1 MFPKHTAP
9 DNDVWIA
16 FDLETTGL
24 DDAKDAVIEIGAV
37 KFQSGETLDTFQTFV
52 NPQRRIPPFIQKL
65 TGITQRDVNTAPP
78 FERAAVQFLAFI
90 GGAPLIAQNAAF
102 DLGFLRANDI
112 ELPNPVIDTYDLAY
126 ALRPDM
132 PGYSL
137 EDMTRYLGLENA
149 APHRSMGDACATRD
163 IFLALLDEAYALDAF
178 TLAALQQLAQRSGW
192 QLGYLL
198 DGIAANPR
206 RRPAAA
212 PAPSPGAVGV
222 NGLDIRRIGDRLRSD
237 AGPLRA
243 RERISKIDA
252 DLVGALLSKDGALSD
267 ALAGFEERGEQVQM
281 AKAVAN
287 AINDGRRIIIEA
299 GTGVGKSLA
308 YLLPAALYAMAN
320 GKRVVVSTN
329 TINLQEQLIN
339 KDAPILVKALQGLD
353 KAAAGQQDD
362 GGGGDSLRFTQL
374 KGRGNYLCLRRWN
387 RMRADADPSVE
398 EARLLAKTMV
408 WLQYTASGDRAEIN
422 LGHRSAAAPWE
433 RLSAESRA
441 SWGCMSQESVCF
453 LRAAR
458 ERAAA
463 AHLIIVNHALLL
475 ADIAAE
481 GSILPEYDAL
491 IIDEAHHIE
500 DAATNRLGF
509 DLTRARFDEHLQA
522 LSGEGGLPNQALT
535 ALRTATNVAQS
546 RRDALQ
552 SAADDIAALLP
563 RLRPFLTN
571 LFTRLQSIAEGA
583 QGGNGRNAAFA
594 QTLRVTAAVRSR
606 PDWSDVEIDWEN
618 ADLALTELDR
628 LLMRLERA
636 LGDLDDAGL
645 LNYDALREDVGGA
658 RETGEYLRGRLKEF
672 AVSPDEGT
680 IYWLSVSAR
689 RRELSLNAAPL
700 NVADE
705 LNERLF
711 SQKRSVVM
719 TSATLTADDSFGHI
733 VERTGFSDA
742 DELLVGSPFDYPN
755 AAALCLPTD
764 MPAPNSRDYNRAVE
778 RAIIDAAM
786 AAGGR
791 TMALFT
797 SYSALRRAAAGI
809 GDELQARGIS
819 LLTQGTGSSPDRL
832 VRRFMDNPNA
842 VLLGTASF
850 WEGVD
855 LAGDALRALIVARL
869 PFSVPTDPVFEAR
882 SELYDNSFMQ
892 YAVPQAI
899 LRLRQGFGR
908 LIRTSDDRGVVAI
921 LDSRVLSTRYG
932 GAFLRS
938 LPPARQQKCRLSE
951 LGGVIRRHLG

>member
-1 MFPKHTAP
+1 LFPQHASP

-24 DDAKDAVIEIGAV
+24 DNAKDAVIEIGAV
-37 KFQSGETLDTFQTFV
+37 KFQDGRTLDTFQTFV
-52 NPQRRIPPFIQKL
+52 NPQRRISPFISKL
-65 TGITQRDVNTAPP
+65 TGITQDKVDAAPP
-78 FERAAVQFLAFI
+78 FERAAASFLAFI
-90 GGAPLIAQNAAF
+90 GAAPLIAQNAAF
-102 DLGFLRANDI
+102 DVGFLRANGI
-112 ELPNPVIDTYDLAY
+112 ELANPIIDTYDLAY
-126 ALRPDM
+126 TLRPDM

-137 EDMTRYLGLENA
+137 EDMTRYLGLENT
-149 APHRSMGDACATRD
+149 APHRSLGDACATMD
-163 IFLALLDEAYALDAF
+163 VFLALLEEAYALDAF

-206 RRPAAA
+206 RRLAAA
-212 PAPSPGAVGV
+212 PMPSQGAVGV
-222 NGLDIRRIGDRLRSD
+222 NGLDIRQIGDRLRSD
-237 AGPLRA
+237 VAPLRA
-243 RERISKIDA
+243 KERISKIDA
-252 DLVGALLSKDGALSD
+252 DLVGALLSDDGALSD
-267 ALAGFEERGEQVQM
+267 ALDGFEERSEQAQM

-339 KDAPILVKALQGLD
+339 KDAHILVKALQGLD
-353 KAAAGQQDD
+353 KAAAGRQDD
-362 GGGGDSLRFTQL
+362 GGDSLRFTQL

-387 RMRADADPSVE
+387 RMRADADPSVD

-408 WLQYTASGDRAEIN
+408 WLQSTASGDRAEIN
-422 LGHRSAAAPWE
+422 LGHRSAATPWD

-463 AHLIIVNHALLL
+463 SHLIIVNHALLL

-481 GSILPEYDAL
+481 GSIIPEYDAL

-509 DLTRARFDEHLQA
+509 DLTRARFDEHLQS
-522 LSGEGGLPNQALT
+522 LSGDGGLPNQALT
-535 ALRTATNVAQS
+535 ALRTAANVAQS

-552 SAADDIAALLP
+552 SAADEIGALLP
-563 RLRPFLTN
+563 RLRPYLTN
-571 LFTRLQSIAEGA
+571 LFTRLQGIAEGA

-594 QTLRVTAAVRSR
+594 QTLRVTQAVRSR

-618 ADLALTELDR
+618 AELALAELDR
-628 LLMRLERA
+628 LLARLERA
-636 LGDLDDAGL
+636 LDDLDDAGL

-672 AVSPDEGT
+672 TVSPDEGT

-689 RRELSLNAAPL
+689 RRELSMNAAPL

-705 LNERLF
+705 LNARLF

-719 TSATLTADDSFGHI
+719 TSATLTADGSFGHI
-733 VERTGFSDA
+733 VERTGFADA
-742 DELLVGSPFDYPN
+742 DELQLGSPFDYPK

-764 MPAPNSRDYNRAVE
+764 MPAPNSRAYNAAVD
-778 RAIIDAAM
+778 RAIIDAAI

-797 SYSALRRAAAGI
+797 SYGALRRAAAGI
-809 GDELQARGIS
+809 GDELQAQGIS
-819 LLTQGTGSSPDRL
+819 LLTQGAGSSPDRL
-832 VRRFMDNPNA
+832 VRRFMDNPKA

-855 LAGDALRALIVARL
+855 LAGDALSVLIVARL

-938 LPPARQQKCRLSE
+938 LPPASQQKCRLAE
-951 LGGVIRRHLG
+951 LGDVIRGHLG

>member
-1 MFPKHTAP
+1 MFPQHTAP

-37 KFQSGETLDTFQTFV
+37 KFQNGETLAEFQTFV
-52 NPQRRIPPFIQKL
+52 NPRRRISQFIEKL
-65 TGITQRDVNTAPP
+65 TGITQRQVNAAPP
-78 FERAAVQFLAFI
+78 FERAAADFVAFI
-90 GGAPLIAQNAAF
+90 GGAPLIAQVADF
-102 DLGFLRANDI
+102 DLGFLRANGV
-112 ELPNPVIDTYDLAY
+112 ELANPVIDTYDLAY

-137 EDMTRYLGLENA
+137 EDMTRYLGIENA
-149 APHRSMGDACATRD
+149 APHRSLGDACATRD
-163 IFLALLDEAYALDAF
+163 VFLALLDEAYALDAF

-206 RRPAAA
+206 RRLAAA
-212 PAPSPGAVGV
+212 PAPPQGAVGV
-222 NGLDIRRIGDRLRSD
+222 NGLDIRQIGDRLRSD
-237 AGPLRA
+237 VAPLRA

-252 DLVGALLSKDGALSD
+252 DLVGALLSDKGALSD
-267 ALAGFEERGEQVQM
+267 ALEGFEERGEQVQM

-287 AINDGRRIIIEA
+287 AINDGKRIIIEA

-339 KDAPILVKALQGLD
+339 KDVPILVKALQGLD
-353 KAAAGQQDD
+353 KAAAGRQDD
-362 GGGGDSLRFTQL
+362 GVESLRFTQL

-408 WLQYTASGDRAEIN
+408 WLQSTSSGDRAEIN
-422 LGHRSAAAPWE
+422 LGRRSAAAPWE

-441 SWGCMSQESVCF
+441 SWGCMGQESVCF

-463 AHLIIVNHALLL
+463 SHLIIVNHALLL

-481 GSILPEYDAL
+481 GSIIPEYDAL

-509 DLTRARFDEHLQA
+509 DLTRARFDEHLQS

-535 ALRTATNVAQS
+535 ALRTAANLAQS

-552 SAADDIAALLP
+552 SAADEIGALLP

-571 LFTRLQSIAEGA
+571 LFTRLQGIAEGA

-618 ADLALTELDR
+618 ADLALGELDR
-628 LLMRLERA
+628 LLARLESA

-645 LNYDALREDVGGA
+645 LNYDALREDLGGA
-658 RETGEYLRGRLKEF
+658 RETGDYLRDRLKEF

-700 NVADE
+700 NVSDE

-733 VERTGFSDA
+733 VERTGFADA
-742 DELLVGSPFDYPN
+742 AELQVGSPFDYPK

-764 MPAPNSRDYNRAVE
+764 MPAPNSRDYNKAVE
-778 RAIIDAAM
+778 RAIIAAAI

-797 SYSALRRAAAGI
+797 SYGALRRAAAGI

-819 LLTQGTGSSPDRL
+819 LLTQGAGSSPDRL
-832 VRRFMDNPNA
+832 VRRFMDNPKA

-855 LAGDALRALIVARL
+855 LAGDALSVLIVARL

-908 LIRTSDDRGVVAI
+908 LIRTSEDRGVVAI
-921 LDSRVLSTRYG
+921 LDSRVLNTRYG

-938 LPPARQQKCRLSE
+938 LPPASQQKCRLGE

>member
-1 MFPKHTAP
+1 MFPQHTSP

-37 KFQSGETLDTFQTFV
+37 KFQDGRTLDTFRTFV
-52 NPQRRIPPFIQKL
+52 NPQRRISPFISKL
-65 TGITQRDVNTAPP
+65 TGITQRDVDAAPP
-78 FERAAVQFLAFI
+78 FDHAAASFLAFI
-90 GGAPLIAQNAAF
+90 GAAPLVAQNADF
-102 DLGFLRANDI
+102 DVGFLRANGI
-112 ELPNPVIDTYDLAY
+112 ELANPIIDTYDLAY

-137 EDMTRYLGLENA
+137 EDMTRYLGIENT
-149 APHRSMGDACATRD
+149 APHRSLGDASATRD
-163 IFLALLDEAYALDAF
+163 VFLALLEEAYALDAF

-206 RRPAAA
+206 RRLAAA
-212 PAPSPGAVGV
+212 PMPAQGAVGV
-222 NGLDIRRIGDRLRSD
+222 NGLDIRQIGDRLRSD
-237 AGPLRA
+237 GGPLRA
-243 RERISKIDA
+243 RERISNIDA
-252 DLVGALLSKDGALSD
+252 DLVGALLSDDGALSY
-267 ALAGFEERGEQVQM
+267 ALDGFEERSEQAQM

-339 KDAPILVKALQGLD
+339 KDAHILVKALQGLD

-362 GGGGDSLRFTQL
+362 GGDRLRFTQL

-387 RMRADADPSVE
+387 RMRADADPSVD

-408 WLQYTASGDRAEIN
+408 WLQSTASGDRAEIN
-422 LGHRSAAAPWE
+422 LGHRSAAAPWD

-463 AHLIIVNHALLL
+463 SHLIIVNHALLL

-481 GSILPEYDAL
+481 GSIIPEYDAL

-500 DAATNRLGF
+500 GAATNRLGF
-509 DLTRARFDEHLQA
+509 DLTRARFDEHLQS
-522 LSGEGGLPNQALT
+522 LSGDGGLPNQALT
-535 ALRTATNVAQS
+535 ALRTATNLAQS

-552 SAADDIAALLP
+552 SAADEIGALLP

-571 LFTRLQSIAEGA
+571 LFTRLQGIAEGA

-594 QTLRVTAAVRSR
+594 QTLRVTPAVRSR
-606 PDWSDVEIDWEN
+606 PDWSDVEIDWEH
-618 ADLALTELDR
+618 AELALAELDR
-628 LLMRLERA
+628 LLDRLESA

-689 RRELSLNAAPL
+689 RRELSMNAAPL

-719 TSATLTADDSFGHI
+719 TSATLTADGSFGHI
-733 VERTGFSDA
+733 VERTGFADA
-742 DELLVGSPFDYPN
+742 DELRLGSPFDYPK

-764 MPAPNSRDYNRAVE
+764 MPAPNSRAYNAAVD
-778 RAIIDAAM
+778 RAIIDAAI

-797 SYSALRRAAAGI
+797 SYGALRRAAAGI
-809 GDELQARGIS
+809 GDELQAQGIS
-819 LLTQGTGSSPDRL
+819 LLTQGAGSSPDRL
-832 VRRFMDNPNA
+832 VRRFMDNSKA

-855 LAGDALRALIVARL
+855 LAGDALSVLIVARL

-938 LPPARQQKCRLSE
+938 LPPASQQKCRLAE
-951 LGGVIRRHLG
+951 LGDAIRRHLG

>member
-1 MFPKHTAP
+1 MFPQHTAP

-37 KFQSGETLDTFQTFV
+37 KFQDGRTLDTFQTFV
-52 NPQRRIPPFIQKL
+52 NPRRRISPFISKL
-65 TGITQRDVNTAPP
+65 TGIKQRQVDAAPP
-78 FERAAVQFLAFI
+78 FERAAADFLKFI
-90 GGAPLIAQNAAF
+90 GGAPLIAQNADF
-102 DLGFLRANDI
+102 DLGFLRANDV

-137 EDMTRYLGLENA
+137 EDMTRYLGIENA
-149 APHRSMGDACATRD
+149 APHRALGDACAARD

-206 RRPAAA
+206 RRLAAA
-212 PAPSPGAVGV
+212 PTPSQGAVGV
-222 NGLDIRRIGDRLRSD
+222 NGLDIRQIGDRLRSD
-237 AGPLRA
+237 AAPLRA

-252 DLVGALLSKDGALSD
+252 DLVGTLLSDKGALSD
-267 ALAGFEERGEQVQM
+267 ALDGFEERGEQVQM

-287 AINDGRRIIIEA
+287 AINDGKRIIIEA

-339 KDAPILVKALQGLD
+339 KDVPILVKALRGLD
-353 KAAAGQQDD
+353 KAAAGRQDA
-362 GGGGDSLRFTQL
+362 GGESLRFTQL

-408 WLQYTASGDRAEIN
+408 WLQSTSSGDRAEIN

-441 SWGCMSQESVCF
+441 SWGCMGQESVCF

-463 AHLIIVNHALLL
+463 SHLIIVNHALLL

-481 GSILPEYDAL
+481 GSIIPEYDAL

-509 DLTRARFDEHLQA
+509 DLTRARFDEHLQS

-535 ALRTATNVAQS
+535 ALRTAGNVAQS

-552 SAADDIAALLP
+552 GAADEIGALLP

-571 LFTRLQSIAEGA
+571 LFTRLQSVAEGA

-606 PDWSDVEIDWEN
+606 PDWSDVEDWEN
-618 ADLALTELDR
+618 ADLALGELDR
-628 LLMRLERA
+628 LLMRLESA

-645 LNYDALREDVGGA
+645 LNYDALRDEVESA
-658 RETGEYLRGRLKEF
+658 RETGDYLRGRLKEF

-733 VERTGFSDA
+733 VERTGFADA
-742 DELLVGSPFDYPN
+742 AELQVGSPFDYPK

-764 MPAPNSRDYNRAVE
+764 MPAPNSRDYNKAVE
-778 RAIIDAAM
+778 RAIIDAAK

-797 SYSALRRAAAGI
+797 SYGALRRAAAGI
-809 GDELQARGIS
+809 GDELQAQGIS
-819 LLTQGTGSSPDRL
+819 LLTQGAGSSPDRL
-832 VRRFMDNPNA
+832 VRRFMDNPKA

-855 LAGDALRALIVARL
+855 LAGDALSVLIVARL

-908 LIRTSDDRGVVAI
+908 LIRTSEDRGVVAI

-938 LPPARQQKCRLSE
+938 LPPASRQKCRLGE

>member
-1 MFPKHTAP
+1 MFPQHTAP

-37 KFQSGETLDTFQTFV
+37 KFQDGRTLDTFQTFV
-52 NPQRRIPPFIQKL
+52 NPHRRISQFISKL
-65 TGITQRDVNTAPP
+65 TGIKQRQVDAAPP
-78 FERAAVQFLAFI
+78 FDRAAADFLKFI
-90 GGAPLIAQNAAF
+90 GDAPLIAQNADF
-102 DLGFLRANDI
+102 DLGFLRANDV

-137 EDMTRYLGLENA
+137 EDMTRYLGIENA
-149 APHRSMGDACATRD
+149 APHRSLGDACATRD

-206 RRPAAA
+206 RRLAAA
-212 PAPSPGAVGV
+212 PAPSQGAVGV
-222 NGLDIRRIGDRLRSD
+222 NGLDIRQIGDRLRSD
-237 AGPLRA
+237 AAPLRA

-252 DLVGALLSKDGALSD
+252 DLVGALLSDKGALSD
-267 ALAGFEERGEQVQM
+267 ALEGFEERGEQVQM

-287 AINDGRRIIIEA
+287 AINDGKRIIIEA

-339 KDAPILVKALQGLD
+339 KDVPILVKALQGLD
-353 KAAAGQQDD
+353 KAAAGRQDD
-362 GGGGDSLRFTQL
+362 GGDSLRFTQL

-408 WLQYTASGDRAEIN
+408 WLQSTSSGDRAEIN
-422 LGHRSAAAPWE
+422 LGRRSAAAPWE

-441 SWGCMSQESVCF
+441 SWGCMGQESVCF

-463 AHLIIVNHALLL
+463 SHLIIVNHALLL

-481 GSILPEYDAL
+481 GSIIPEYDAL

-509 DLTRARFDEHLQA
+509 DLTRARFDEHLQS

-535 ALRTATNVAQS
+535 ALRTAANVAQS

-552 SAADDIAALLP
+552 SAADEIGALLP

-571 LFTRLQSIAEGA
+571 LFTRLQGISEGA

-618 ADLALTELDR
+618 ADLALAELDR
-628 LLMRLERA
+628 LLTQLERA

-645 LNYDALREDVGGA
+645 LNYDALRDEVEGA

-733 VERTGFSDA
+733 VERTGFADA
-742 DELLVGSPFDYPN
+742 AELQVGSPFDYPK

-764 MPAPNSRDYNRAVE
+764 MPAPNSRDYNKAVE
-778 RAIIDAAM
+778 RAIIDAAI

-797 SYSALRRAAAGI
+797 SYGALRRAAAGI
-809 GDELQARGIS
+809 GDELQAQGIS
-819 LLTQGTGSSPDRL
+819 LLTQGAGSSPDRL
-832 VRRFMDNPNA
+832 VRRFMDNPKA

-855 LAGDALRALIVARL
+855 LAGDALSVLIVARL

-908 LIRTSDDRGVVAI
+908 LIRTSEDRGVVAI

-938 LPPARQQKCRLSE
+938 LPPASRQKCRLGD

>member
-1 MFPKHTAP
+1 MFPQHTAP

-37 KFQSGETLDTFQTFV
+37 KFQNGKTLDTFQTFV
-52 NPQRRIPPFIQKL
+52 NPRRRIPQFISKL
-65 TGITQRDVNTAPP
+65 TGIEQRDVDTAPP
-78 FERAAVQFLAFI
+78 FERAAADFLAFI
-90 GGAPLIAQNAAF
+90 GGAPLIAQNADF
-102 DLGFLRANDI
+102 DLGFLRANDV

-137 EDMTRYLGLENA
+137 EDMTRYLGIENA
-149 APHRSMGDACATRD
+149 APHRSLGDACATMD

-206 RRPAAA
+206 RRLAAA
-212 PAPSPGAVGV
+212 PTPSQGAVGV
-222 NGLDIRRIGDRLRSD
+222 NGLDIRQIGDRLRSD
-237 AGPLRA
+237 AAPLRA

-252 DLVGALLSKDGALSD
+252 DLVGALLSNNGALSD
-267 ALAGFEERGEQVQM
+267 ALEGFEERGEQVQM

-287 AINDGRRIIIEA
+287 AINDGKRIIIEA

-339 KDAPILVKALQGLD
+339 KDAHILVKALQGLD
-353 KAAAGQQDD
+353 KAAAGRQDD
-362 GGGGDSLRFTQL
+362 GGDSLRFTQL

-387 RMRADADPSVE
+387 RMRADADPSVD

-408 WLQYTASGDRAEIN
+408 WLQSTSSGDRAEIN
-422 LGHRSAAAPWE
+422 LGRRSAAAPWE

-441 SWGCMSQESVCF
+441 SWGCMGQESVCF

-463 AHLIIVNHALLL
+463 SHLIIVNHALLL

-481 GSILPEYDAL
+481 GSIIPEYDAL

-509 DLTRARFDEHLQA
+509 DLTRARFDEHLQS

-535 ALRTATNVAQS
+535 ALRTAANLAQS

-552 SAADDIAALLP
+552 SAADEIGALLP

-571 LFTRLQSIAEGA
+571 LFTRLQGVAEGA

-606 PDWSDVEIDWEN
+606 PDWSDVEDWEN
-618 ADLALTELDR
+618 ADLALGELDR
-628 LLMRLERA
+628 LLMRLESA

-645 LNYDALREDVGGA
+645 LNYDALRDEVEGA

-733 VERTGFSDA
+733 VERTGFADA
-742 DELLVGSPFDYPN
+742 AELQVGSPFDYPK

-764 MPAPNSRDYNRAVE
+764 MPSPNSRDYNKAVE
-778 RAIIDAAM
+778 RAIIDAAK

-797 SYSALRRAAAGI
+797 SYAALRRAAAGI
-809 GDELQARGIS
+809 GDELQAQGIS
-819 LLTQGTGSSPDRL
+819 LLTQGAGSSPDRL
-832 VRRFMDNPNA
+832 VRRFMDNPKA

-855 LAGDALRALIVARL
+855 LAGDALSVLIVARL

-908 LIRTSDDRGVVAI
+908 LIRTSEDRGVVAI

-938 LPPARQQKCRLSE
+938 LPPASQQKCRLGE

>member
-1 MFPKHTAP
+1 MFPQHTAP

-37 KFQSGETLDTFQTFV
+37 KFQNGETLDTFRTFV
-52 NPQRRIPPFIQKL
+52 NPHRRIPKFIIEYTK
-65 TGITQRDVNTAPP
+65 IKQRDVDAAPP
-78 FERAAVQFLAFI
+78 FERAAADFLAFI
-90 GGAPLIAQNAAF
+90 GGAPLIAQNASF
-102 DLGFLRANDI
+102 DLGFLRANGI
-112 ELPNPVIDTYDLAY
+112 ELPNQVLCTYDLAY

-132 PGYSL
+132 PSYSL
-137 EDMTRYLGLENA
+137 EDMTRYLGIENA
-149 APHRSMGDACATRD
+149 APHRSLGDACAARD
-163 IFLALLDEAYALDAF
+163 VFLALLDEAYALDAF

-206 RRPAAA
+206 RRLAAA
-212 PAPSPGAVGV
+212 PTPSQGAVGV
-222 NGLDIRRIGDRLRSD
+222 NGLDIRQIGDRLRSD
-237 AGPLRA
+237 AAPLRA
-243 RERISKIDA
+243 RERISRIDA
-252 DLVGALLSKDGALSD
+252 DLVGALLSDDGALSD
-267 ALAGFEERGEQVQM
+267 ALEGFEERSEQVQM

-287 AINDGRRIIIEA
+287 AINDGKRIIIEA

-339 KDAPILVKALQGLD
+339 KDVPILVKALQGLD
-353 KAAAGQQDD
+353 KAAAGRQDD
-362 GGGGDSLRFTQL
+362 GGDSLRFTQL

-408 WLQYTASGDRAEIN
+408 WLQSTASGDRAEIN
-422 LGHRSAAAPWE
+422 LGRRSAAAPWE

-441 SWGCMSQESVCF
+441 SWGCMGQESVCF

-463 AHLIIVNHALLL
+463 SHLIIVNHALLL

-481 GSILPEYDAL
+481 GSIIPEYDAL

-509 DLTRARFDEHLQA
+509 DLTRARFDEHLQS

-535 ALRTATNVAQS
+535 ALRTAANVAQS
-546 RRDALQ
+546 RRAALQ
-552 SAADDIAALLP
+552 GAADEIGALLP

-571 LFTRLQSIAEGA
+571 LFTRLQGIAEGA

-594 QTLRVTAAVRSR
+594 QTLRVTAAVRAR

-618 ADLALTELDR
+618 ADLALAELDR
-628 LLMRLERA
+628 LLTRLESA

-658 RETGEYLRGRLKEF
+658 RETGDYLRGRLKEF

-719 TSATLTADDSFGHI
+719 TSATLTADDSFAHI
-733 VERTGFSDA
+733 VERTGFADA
-742 DELLVGSPFDYPN
+742 AELQVGSPFDYPK

-764 MPAPNSRDYNRAVE
+764 MPAPNSRAYNAAVE
-778 RAIIDAAM
+778 RAIIDAAI

-797 SYSALRRAAAGI
+797 SYGALRRAAAGI
-809 GDELQARGIS
+809 GDELQAQGIS
-819 LLTQGTGSSPDRL
+819 LLTQGAGSSPDRL
-832 VRRFMDNPNA
+832 VRRFMDNPKA

-855 LAGDALRALIVARL
+855 LAGDALSVLIVARL

-908 LIRTSDDRGVVAI
+908 LIRTSEDRGVVAI
-921 LDSRVLSTRYG
+921 LDSRALSTRYG

-938 LPPARQQKCRLSE
+938 LPPARQQKCRLGE
-951 LGGVIRRHLG
+951 IGGVIRRHLG

>member
-1 MFPKHTAP
+1 MFPQHTAP

-37 KFQSGETLDTFQTFV
+37 KFQNGRTLDTFQTFV
-52 NPQRRIPPFIQKL
+52 NPHRRISPFISKL
-65 TGITQRDVNTAPP
+65 TGIKQRQVDAAPP
-78 FERAAVQFLAFI
+78 FERAAAEFVAFI

-102 DLGFLRANDI
+102 DLGFLRANDV
-112 ELPNPVIDTYDLAY
+112 ELPNSVIDTYDLAY

-137 EDMTRYLGLENA
+137 EDMTRYLGIENA
-149 APHRSMGDACATRD
+149 APHRSLGDACATRD

-178 TLAALQQLAQRSGW
+178 TLAALLQLAQRSGW

-198 DGIAANPR
+198 DSIAANPR
-206 RRPAAA
+206 RRLAAA
-212 PAPSPGAVGV
+212 PAPSQGAVGV
-222 NGLDIRRIGDRLRSD
+222 NGLDIRQIGDRLRSD
-237 AGPLRA
+237 AAPLRA

-252 DLVGALLSKDGALSD
+252 DLVGALLSDKGALSD
-267 ALAGFEERGEQVQM
+267 ALEGFEERGEQVQM

-287 AINDGRRIIIEA
+287 AINDGKRIIIEA

-339 KDAPILVKALQGLD
+339 KDVPILVKALQGLD
-353 KAAAGQQDD
+353 RAAAGRQDD
-362 GGGGDSLRFTQL
+362 GGDSLRFTQL

-387 RMRADADPSVE
+387 RMRADADPSVD

-408 WLQYTASGDRAEIN
+408 WLQSTSSGDRAEIN
-422 LGHRSAAAPWE
+422 LGRRSAAAPWE

-441 SWGCMSQESVCF
+441 SWGCMGQESVCF

-463 AHLIIVNHALLL
+463 SHLIIVNHALLL

-481 GSILPEYDAL
+481 GSIIPEYDAL

-509 DLTRARFDEHLQA
+509 DLTRARFDEHLQS
-522 LSGEGGLPNQALT
+522 LSGDGGLPNQALT
-535 ALRTATNVAQS
+535 ALRTAANLAQS

-552 SAADDIAALLP
+552 SAADEIGALLP

-571 LFTRLQSIAEGA
+571 LFTRLQSVAEGA

-618 ADLALTELDR
+618 ADLALGELDR
-628 LLMRLERA
+628 LLTRLESA

-645 LNYDALREDVGGA
+645 LNYDALRDEVESA

-700 NVADE
+700 NVANE

-733 VERTGFSDA
+733 VERTGFADA
-742 DELLVGSPFDYPN
+742 AELQVGSPFDYPK

-764 MPAPNSRDYNRAVE
+764 MPAPNSRAYNAAVE
-778 RAIIDAAM
+778 RAIIDAAI

-797 SYSALRRAAAGI
+797 SYAALRRAAAGI
-809 GDELQARGIS
+809 GDELQAQGIS
-819 LLTQGTGSSPDRL
+819 LLTQGAGSSPDRL
-832 VRRFMDNPNA
+832 VRRFMDNPKA

-855 LAGDALRALIVARL
+855 LAGDALSVLIVARL

-908 LIRTSDDRGVVAI
+908 LIRTSEDRGVVAI

-938 LPPARQQKCRLSE
+938 LPPASQQKCRLGE

>member
-1 MFPKHTAP
+1 MFPQHTAP

-37 KFQSGETLDTFQTFV
+37 KFQNGRTLDTFQTFV
-52 NPQRRIPPFIQKL
+52 NPRRRIPQFISKL
-65 TGITQRDVNTAPP
+65 TGIKQRDVDTAPP
-78 FERAAVQFLAFI
+78 FERAAAEFVAFI
-90 GGAPLIAQNAAF
+90 GGAPLIAQNASF
-102 DLGFLRANDI
+102 DLGFLRANGI

-137 EDMTRYLGLENA
+137 EDMTRYLGIENA
-149 APHRSMGDACATRD
+149 APHRSLGDACAARD

-206 RRPAAA
+206 RRLAAA
-212 PAPSPGAVGV
+212 PATAQAAVGV
-222 NGLDIRRIGDRLRSD
+222 NGLDIRQIGDRLRSD
-237 AGPLRA
+237 GAPLRA
-243 RERISKIDA
+243 RERISRIDA
-252 DLVGALLSKDGALSD
+252 DLVGALLSDDGALSD
-267 ALAGFEERGEQVQM
+267 ALEGFEERSEQVQM

-287 AINDGRRIIIEA
+287 AINDGKRIIIEA

-339 KDAPILVKALQGLD
+339 KDVPILVKALQGLD
-353 KAAAGQQDD
+353 KAVAGRQDD
-362 GGGGDSLRFTQL
+362 GGESLRFTQL

-387 RMRADADPSVE
+387 RMRADADPSVD

-408 WLQYTASGDRAEIN
+408 WLQSTSSGDRAEIN
-422 LGHRSAAAPWE
+422 LGRRSTAAPWE

-441 SWGCMSQESVCF
+441 SWGCMGQESVCF

-463 AHLIIVNHALLL
+463 SHLIIVNHALLL

-481 GSILPEYDAL
+481 GSIIPEYDAL

-535 ALRTATNVAQS
+535 ALRTAANVAQS

-552 SAADDIAALLP
+552 SAADEIGALLP
-563 RLRPFLTN
+563 RLRPSLTN
-571 LFTRLQSIAEGA
+571 LFTRLQSIAEDA

-606 PDWSDVEIDWEN
+606 PDWSDIEINWEN
-618 ADLALTELDR
+618 ADLALAELER
-628 LLMRLERA
+628 LLMRLESA
-636 LGDLDDAGL
+636 LGDLEDAGL
-645 LNYDALREDVGGA
+645 LNYDALRDDVGGA

-733 VERTGFSDA
+733 VERTGFADA
-742 DELLVGSPFDYPN
+742 AELQVGSPFDYPK

-764 MPAPNSRDYNRAVE
+764 MPAPNSRDYNKAVE
-778 RAIIDAAM
+778 RAIIDAAI

-797 SYSALRRAAAGI
+797 SYGALRRAAAGI
-809 GDELQARGIS
+809 GDELQAQGIS
-819 LLTQGTGSSPDRL
+819 LLTQGAGSSPDRL
-832 VRRFMDNPNA
+832 VRRFMDNPKA

-855 LAGDALRALIVARL
+855 LAGDALSVLIVARL

-938 LPPARQQKCRLSE
+938 LPPASQQKCRLGE
-951 LGGVIRRHLG
+951 LGDVIRRHLG

>member
-1 MFPKHTAP
+1 MFPQHTAP

-37 KFQSGETLDTFQTFV
+37 KFQDGRTLDTFQTFV
-52 NPQRRIPPFIQKL
+52 NPHRRIPPFIIEYTK
-65 TGITQRDVNTAPP
+65 ITQQDVNAAPP
-78 FERAAVQFLAFI
+78 FDLAAADFLAFI
-90 GGAPLIAQNAAF
+90 GGAPLIAQVADF
-102 DLGFLRANDI
+102 DLGFLRANGV

-137 EDMTRYLGLENA
+137 EDMTRYLGIENA
-149 APHRSMGDACATRD
+149 APHRSLGDACATRD
-163 IFLALLDEAYALDAF
+163 VFLALLDEAYALDAF

-206 RRPAAA
+206 RRLAAA
-212 PAPSPGAVGV
+212 PAPSQGAVGV
-222 NGLDIRRIGDRLRSD
+222 NGLDIRQIGDRLRSD
-237 AGPLRA
+237 AAPLRA

-252 DLVGALLSKDGALSD
+252 DLVGALLSNNGALSD
-267 ALAGFEERGEQVQM
+267 ALEGFEERSEQVQM

-287 AINDGRRIIIEA
+287 AINDGKRIIIEA

-339 KDAPILVKALQGLD
+339 KDVPILVKALQGLD
-353 KAAAGQQDD
+353 RAAAGRQDD
-362 GGGGDSLRFTQL
+362 GGDSLRFTQL

-408 WLQYTASGDRAEIN
+408 WLQSTSSGDRAEIN
-422 LGHRSAAAPWE
+422 LGRRSAAAPWE

-441 SWGCMSQESVCF
+441 SWGCMGQESVCF

-463 AHLIIVNHALLL
+463 SHLIIVNHALLL

-481 GSILPEYDAL
+481 GSIIPEYDAL

-509 DLTRARFDEHLQA
+509 DLTRTRFDEHLQS
-522 LSGEGGLPNQALT
+522 LSGDGGLPNQALT
-535 ALRTATNVAQS
+535 ALRTAVNLAQS

-552 SAADDIAALLP
+552 SAADEIGALLP

-571 LFTRLQSIAEGA
+571 LFTRLQSVAEGA

-618 ADLALTELDR
+618 ADLALGELDR
-628 LLMRLERA
+628 LLMRLESA

-658 RETGEYLRGRLKEF
+658 RETGDYLRGRLKEF

-700 NVADE
+700 NVSDE

-733 VERTGFSDA
+733 VERTGFADA
-742 DELLVGSPFDYPN
+742 AELQVGSPFDYPK

-764 MPAPNSRDYNRAVE
+764 MPGPNSRDYNKAVE
-778 RAIIDAAM
+778 RAIIDAAI

-797 SYSALRRAAAGI
+797 SYGALRRAAAGI
-809 GDELQARGIS
+809 GDELQAQGIS
-819 LLTQGTGSSPDRL
+819 LLTQGAGSSPDRL
-832 VRRFMDNPNA
+832 VRRFMDNPKA

-855 LAGDALRALIVARL
+855 LAGDALSVLIVARL

-908 LIRTSDDRGVVAI
+908 LIRTSEDRGVVAI

-932 GAFLRS
+932 EAFLRS
-938 LPPARQQKCRLSE
+938 LPPASQQKCRLGE